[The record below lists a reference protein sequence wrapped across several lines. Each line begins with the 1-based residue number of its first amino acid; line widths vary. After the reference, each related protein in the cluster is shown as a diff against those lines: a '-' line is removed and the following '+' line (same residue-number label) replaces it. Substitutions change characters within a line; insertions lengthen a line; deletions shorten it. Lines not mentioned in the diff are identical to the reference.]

1 MSIRN
6 ILLLLTAAA
15 ALWGCQMYGS
25 TGENMGYGNTGTT
38 VTGSGYTGGSTAA
51 VAISGYA
58 FSPSSVSFPGSAG
71 VTMTWTNHDSVTHT
85 VTSDDGR
92 FTSSGNIGPNGTYSL
107 AFPTIPGTYAYHC
120 SIHTYMKG
128 SIVVK

>member
-1 MSIRN
+1 MNIRN
-6 ILLLLTAAA
+6 IMLLLTAAA

-25 TGENMGYGNTGTT
+25 TGRSMGYGSTGSP

-71 VTMTWTNHDSVTHT
+71 VTVTWTNYDGVTHT
-85 VTSDDGR
+85 VTSDNGT
-92 FTSSGNIGPNGTYSL
+92 FPSSGDIGPNGTYAL
-107 AFPTIPGTYAYHC
+107 VFPTTPGTYSYHC
-120 SIHTYMKG
+120 SIHTYMTG